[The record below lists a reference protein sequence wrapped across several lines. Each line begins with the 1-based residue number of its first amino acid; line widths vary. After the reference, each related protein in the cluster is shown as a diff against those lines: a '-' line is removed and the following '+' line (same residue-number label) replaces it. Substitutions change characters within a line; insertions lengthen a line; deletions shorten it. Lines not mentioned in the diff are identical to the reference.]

1 MSWFERVCH
10 ASDLDIERKND
21 KGAGN
26 VARKKKKGR
35 NSREN
40 EVKSGRRWLDGR
52 WIILSNEEGQPV
64 VSTQRR
70 EAKREQVKTFAA
82 NAETGETRI
91 GRVERRLRRRGCQN
105 DG

>member
-1 MSWFERVCH
+1 MCD

-26 VARKKKKGR
+26 VARKKKGR

-91 GRVERRLRRRGCQN
+91 GRVERHRRRVERRLRRRGRQN